1 MRNVNWVDLGER
13 AGWTVVQA
21 FAGVVVAAS
30 SAAGFG
36 GLDWRAALLGAG
48 SAGVLSVLK
57 CLGVSFSGSATAGAA
72 QALTSD
78 VVDALAEA
86 IGSLAGHTH
95 VQVSAHPQAQ
105 DTQAM
110 PSVAPASPA
119 VTGKQVT
126 GQQPLP
132 VSPPPAA
139 TAPTAP
145 AVEPVV
151 PPQPSSEASIAAL
164 SARSAA
170 R

>member
-1 MRNVNWVDLGER
+1 MRVNWIDLGER

-48 SAGVLSVLK
+48 SAGVISVLK
-57 CLGVSFSGSATAGAA
+57 SLGVSFSGSATAGAA

-110 PSVAPASPA
+110 PPVALAPPP
-119 VTGKQVT
+119 VPVQVT
-126 GQQPLP
+126 GPQPLP
-132 VSPPPAA
+132 VPPPPAA

-145 AVEPVV
+145 AAAPVV

>member
-1 MRNVNWVDLGER
+1 MRVNWIDLGER

-21 FAGVVVAAS
+21 FAGVVVAAGAS
-30 SAAGFG
+30 AGFG

-57 CLGVSFSGSATAGAA
+57 SLGVSFSGSATAGAA
-72 QALTSD
+72 QALTTD
-78 VVDALAEA
+78 VVDALGEA

-95 VQVSAHPQAQ
+95 VQVTANPAVQ

-110 PSVAPASPA
+110 PPVALAPPPVQPTGPQPLPAPPVASPA
-119 VTGKQVT
+119 APSV
-126 GQQPLP
+126 
-132 VSPPPAA
+132 AA
-139 TAPTAP
+139 A
-145 AVEPVV
+145 
-151 PPQPSSEASIAAL
+151 QPSSEASIAAL